1 MLVDE
6 REPTERPSANALKHW
21 RLVDGIRL
29 TVTFAL
35 VTAIAARWNTELSSL
50 FHISAA
56 RAVAIV
62 AAMFALANVWFVGA
76 LPWLGVRY
84 YRFELTDDA
93 IYLQKGLLN
102 RKRTVIPYARVQSV
116 QTSSG
121 PIERRLGLTSLI
133 LLTAAH
139 AHKVE
144 MLDAEVA
151 DVLRERVCN
160 LAREARDDR

>member
-6 REPTERPSANALKHW
+6 REPTERPSANAVKHW
-21 RLVDGIRL
+21 RLVDGL
-29 TVTFAL
+29 GLALTFAL
-35 VTAIAARWNTELSSL
+35 VTAIAAYWNNELLGL

-62 AAMFALANVWFVGA
+62 AATFALANVWFVGVV
-76 LPWLGVRY
+76 PWLGVRY

-102 RKRTVIPYARVQSV
+102 RERTVIPYARVQSV

-121 PIERRLGLTSLI
+121 PIERQLGLTSLV

-139 AHKVE
+139 AHKVQ
-144 MLDAEVA
+144 MLDAEIA
-151 DVLRERVCN
+151 DELRERVCS
-160 LAREARDDR
+160 LAREAYDDV